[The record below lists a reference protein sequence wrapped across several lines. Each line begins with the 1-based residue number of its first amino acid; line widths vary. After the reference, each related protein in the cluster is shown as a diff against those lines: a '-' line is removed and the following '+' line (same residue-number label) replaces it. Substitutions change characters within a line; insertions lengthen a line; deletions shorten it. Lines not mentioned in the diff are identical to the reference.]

1 MFFYHS
7 LLHNR
12 QFRYLESFYTHSLI
26 RLFAVA
32 IFQIFNGIYIYQT
45 LLGFGLTF
53 FQSIATSALI
63 FSLMF
68 LIQALSVAPSLW
80 VIKRKGLRFSVFWGN
95 IFLILFYV
103 FLLLAQLDPIVFIVA
118 AIFAGI
124 QLGLYWT
131 AYHIYFVELTDDD
144 KQGKELSLNSSLG
157 AIVSIGAPALGG
169 LIISFFG
176 YPAVFLVISFLMGL
190 AIIPLK
196 NLPKQDDKVPFDIL
210 ETISLLS
217 PKKEIKSLLAYSG
230 MGISQ
235 ITTQIFWPIFVL
247 PIMAGVAGI
256 GLLGS
261 VIALFG
267 SVSAISVGFLS
278 DKFGAKKVLNILSPL
293 DSIIGLSRLYVFNPL
308 QVYGISMISSAM
320 SEGQFITIDSLTYQ
334 RGRHTNIVAIIVQRE
349 VGLAV
354 GRFLFLTL
362 MGLLFWFG
370 LPLGVV
376 FVITALLALATRLY
390 PEKI

>member
-1 MFFYHS
+1 
-7 LLHNR
+7 
-12 QFRYLESFYTHSLI
+12 
-26 RLFAVA
+26 
-32 IFQIFNGIYIYQT
+32 
-45 LLGFGLTF
+45 
-53 FQSIATSALI
+53 
-63 FSLMF
+63 MF
-68 LIQALSVAPSLW
+68 LIQALSIAPSLW
-80 VIKRKGLRFSVFWGN
+80 VIKKKGLRFSIFWGN

-176 YPAVFLVISFLMGL
+176 YPAVFLIISALMLL
-190 AIIPLK
+190 AIIPLR

-217 PKKEIKSLLAYSG
+217 PKKEFKSLLAYSG
-230 MGISQ
+230 MGVSQ

-261 VIALFG
+261 IIALFG

-293 DSIIGLSRLYVFNPL
+293 DSIVGLSRLYVFNPL
-308 QVYGISMISSAM
+308 QVYGISMISSAT
-320 SEGQFITIDSLTYQ
+320 SEGQFIVIDSLAYQ

-362 MGLLFWFG
+362 IGLLFWFG